1 MFFIFSCRNAPC
13 CNPPRYRC
21 PGRFGRWKHF
31 LPCIAPLQ
39 SSACGS
45 GSRFSH
51 WRARSTWPRWS
62 SDLSKISAD
71 TPWCTAW
78 SSLRHPDSPGP
89 EHAPGLPESEG
100 GYPPKWSLFLPHRPY
115 RMSLF
120 MFRPVALTAG
130 ENRRGHCGHQ
140 YNNQREYQQVPLSH
154 CCTPFS
160 LLSYTFTKSR
170 TYLPYSTMKARA
182 FK

>member
-1 MFFIFSCRNAPC
+1 MYYNNIKKSRKSTKLPTIISLLFNQRISVSCKNAPC

-31 LPCIAPLQ
+31 LPCTVPLQ

-62 SDLSKISAD
+62 SDLSKISAG

-115 RMSLF
+115 PYESF
-120 MFRPVALTAG
+120 YVPTGRPDC
-130 ENRRGHCGHQ
+130 RRKPA
-140 YNNQREYQQVPLSH
+140 RTLRSPIQQP
-154 CCTPFS
+154 
-160 LLSYTFTKSR
+160 
-170 TYLPYSTMKARA
+170 A
-182 FK
+182 